1 MENAGRI
8 LIMPKGAYDP
18 AVTYEML
25 DLVPHNGSAW
35 LAKKTVTGIEP
46 SNDNA
51 EYWMNMCEIDKLAE
65 AAALKMYNAKLEE
78 LSIYGKYESGANY
91 AKLPDGTL
99 ICYGDISIP
108 EGQHGTSIVFQEAFA
123 NGNVAVTITNHYEG
137 DGAIAWSTANVTKAG
152 ATAFVVDTRTGTLRT
167 IGEKNASYMAIG
179 RWK

>member
-65 AAALKMYNAKLEE
+65 AAALNMYNAKLAE
-78 LSIYGKYESGANY
+78 LSIYGKYESGAN
-91 AKLPDGTL
+91 
-99 ICYGDISIP
+99 
-108 EGQHGTSIVFQEAFA
+108 
-123 NGNVAVTITNHYEG
+123 
-137 DGAIAWSTANVTKAG
+137 
-152 ATAFVVDTRTGTLRT
+152 
-167 IGEKNASYMAIG
+167 
-179 RWK
+179 